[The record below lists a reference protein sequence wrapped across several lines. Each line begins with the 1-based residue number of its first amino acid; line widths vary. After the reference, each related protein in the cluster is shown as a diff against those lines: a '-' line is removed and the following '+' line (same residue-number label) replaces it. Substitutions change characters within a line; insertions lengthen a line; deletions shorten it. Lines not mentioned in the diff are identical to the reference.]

1 MNLASRFC
9 PKEVAKSHLIGGI
22 LMEQIVTPEYLEF
35 RSLMAAIRTE
45 TVFLQ
50 KMILSEEEE
59 KEETE
64 ILGKFDGVI
73 QVQVFSTI
81 TNLALY
87 QLRGWREL
95 IDE

>member
-1 MNLASRFC
+1 
-9 PKEVAKSHLIGGI
+9 
-22 LMEQIVTPEYLEF
+22 MEQTTASEVLEF
-35 RSLMAAIRTE
+35 HSLMTAIRAE
-45 TVFLQ
+45 ADLLQ
-50 KMILSEEEE
+50 KMFLADEEE

-64 ILGKFDGVI
+64 ILDKFDGVI
-73 QVQVFSTI
+73 QTQVLSTL